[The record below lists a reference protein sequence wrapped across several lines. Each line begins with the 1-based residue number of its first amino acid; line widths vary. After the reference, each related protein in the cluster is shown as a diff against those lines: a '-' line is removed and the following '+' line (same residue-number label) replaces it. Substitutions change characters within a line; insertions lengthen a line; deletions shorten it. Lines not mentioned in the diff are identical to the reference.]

1 MRSIAES
8 AARARGAIQMPVLY
22 NDWWVDFR
30 GFEPV
35 VCVCESER
43 EREREIGC
51 QRLENEG
58 TDK

>member
-35 VCVCESER
+35 VCVCE
-43 EREREIGC
+43 REREIGC